1 MPQAPLRKWV
11 ELNLG
16 KKTFLSAKAA
26 APFLQMSSQDSAA
39 ATNSP
44 AGETEEEEAKK
55 RRKKEKKEKKEK
67 KAKKEK
73 AEKEDDDEEEDE
85 AADEFFYLKLPP
97 KEAGVVVEEA
107 KRPSEAE
114 VKVIDR
120 LLFSS
125 HSSFVSLF
133 FFSNFLLILFVQIFG
148 AADEFAVSFGRASLS
163 SPRNRGA
170 DGSTRAGG
178 GATPWVGA
186 LSGREARLRAWLLR
200 CLSKKRR

>member
-133 FFSNFLLILFVQIFG
+133 FFSNFLLIFFVQIFG
-148 AADEFAVSFGRASLS
+148 AEMNSRSRSAVLHSL
-163 SPRNRGA
+163 RRETGVRMA
-170 DGSTRAGG
+170 ALELAAGPHLG
-178 GATPWVGA
+178 WEPYPAAKPVCEPGY
-186 LSGREARLRAWLLR
+186 
-200 CLSKKRR
+200 